1 MALSGSWPKCPPESA
16 SCCLRAA
23 VDRRSRQPEGS
34 RRRSRAGILAMSP
47 RPPCDYSI
55 ISKKYKFPLRADYDS
70 TDFHNARP
78 RAVIMTIM
86 PALGR

>member
-1 MALSGSWPKCPPESA
+1 MCVTGVVKQCNWSG
-16 SCCLRAA
+16 
-23 VDRRSRQPEGS
+23 V
-34 RRRSRAGILAMSP
+34 
-47 RPPCDYSI
+47 PCDYSI

-86 PALGR
+86 PALGP